1 MTNLEKYNKIL
12 KRNLQ
17 ATDEDLNDDVLVYNR
32 FKRWESVRHVDMVAD
47 LEEAF
52 GVFFETLDITS
63 FSTYSKGIEILEKAR
78 IGKQSVTTDMS
89 K

>member
-52 GVFFETLDITS
+52 GVFLKHWISHLSAPTAKESRFWKNLAWI
-63 FSTYSKGIEILEKAR
+63 
-78 IGKQSVTTDMS
+78 
-89 K
+89 

>member
-1 MTNLEKYNKIL
+1 MTNLEKYNNIL

-17 ATDEDLNDDVLVYNR
+17 VADEDLNDDVLVYNR
-32 FKRWESVRHVDMVAD
+32 YKKWESVRHVAMVAD

-63 FSTYSKGIEILEKAR
+63 FSTYSKGIEILEKL
-78 IGKQSVTTDMS
+78 GVDMS

>member
-52 GVFFETLDITS
+52 CVFFETLDITS
-63 FSTYSKGIEILEKAR
+63 FSTYSKGIEILEKL
-78 IGKQSVTTDMS
+78 GVDMS

>member
-32 FKRWESVRHVDMVAD
+32 FKRWESVRHVDMVA
-47 LEEAF
+47 EAC

-63 FSTYSKGIEILEKAR
+63 FSTYSKGIEILEKL
-78 IGKQSVTTDMS
+78 GVDMS

>member
-1 MTNLEKYNKIL
+1 MTNLEKYNNIL

-17 ATDEDLNDDVLVYNR
+17 AADEDLNDDVLVYNR
-32 FKRWESVRHVDMVAD
+32 YKKWESVRHVDMVAD

-52 GVFFETLDITS
+52 GVFFDSLVITS
-63 FSTYSKGIEILEKAR
+63 FSTYSKGIEILEKL
-78 IGKQSVTTDMS
+78 GVDMS

>member
-32 FKRWESVRHVDMVAD
+32 FKRWESVRHVDMVAV
-47 LEEAF
+47 
-52 GVFFETLDITS
+52 GVFFVTLDITS
-63 FSTYSKGIEILEKAR
+63 FSTYIKGIEILEKL
-78 IGKQSVTTDMS
+78 GVDMS